1 MGAERRQFLR
11 VLFEETIEIR
21 TAEWSDP
28 VATGLDVSLN
38 GVRFHC
44 ENSLSDGETVTIGFR
59 PDFELEGKVRWCWPI
74 EWYYQ
79 AAVQFVEITPD
90 EQERLRDYIMSVTG
104 EDYPI
109 EEGDD
114 SAPAESAPAAQE
126 EYLELDEQAPALV
139 TEFAPGDL
147 SPMAY
152 AGKIVMIMSEQE
164 EQAGTLKR
172 YLTERCG
179 FESEVMSKKHSLWRM
194 MKLDP
199 VDVTIMEWY
208 SHDPQESID
217 AMLQTKEQ
225 FPETSVIFLGG
236 SVSLETRLHAINQG
250 ATDFLTQPV
259 SLASVAQSVLKTLA
273 QEQAPGLQETDAV
286 AATIAATPLFS
297 EEELS
302 ENDLLE
308 EDFDLGDELE
318 LIDEDF

>member
-1 MGAERRQFLR
+1 M
-11 VLFEETIEIR
+11 
-21 TAEWSDP
+21 
-28 VATGLDVSLN
+28 ATGLDVSLN

-104 EDYPI
+104 EDYPVDD
-109 EEGDD
+109 DD
-114 SAPAESAPAAQE
+114 SAPEPEPAAQE
-126 EYLELDEQAPALV
+126 EYLELDQQAPVLA

-164 EQAGTLKR
+164 EQANTLRR
-172 YLTERCG
+172 YFTERCG

-194 MKLDP
+194 MKLDAA
-199 VDVTIMEWY
+199 DVAVLSWDAN
-208 SHDPQESID
+208 DPQESID
-217 AMLQTKEQ
+217 TMLQTKEQ
-225 FPETSVIFLGG
+225 FPETQIIFLGG
-236 SVSLETRLHAINQG
+236 SVSLEARLHALNQG

-259 SLASVAQSVLKTLA
+259 SLASVAQSVLKALA
-273 QEQAPGLQETDAV
+273 QQPAPDLQETDAV

-308 EDFDLGDELE
+308 DDFDLGDELE